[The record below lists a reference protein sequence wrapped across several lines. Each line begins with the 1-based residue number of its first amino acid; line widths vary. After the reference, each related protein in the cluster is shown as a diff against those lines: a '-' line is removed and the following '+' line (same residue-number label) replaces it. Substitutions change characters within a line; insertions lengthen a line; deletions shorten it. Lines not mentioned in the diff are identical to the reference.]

1 MGDAMIS
8 RCLPWLRNRLHV
20 SDRTSIPSTWALV
33 GMAQQ
38 VLLSRFH
45 LRRCTRV
52 GSLPRIQGIPR
63 IVNKGT
69 LLIGDRVRILSTT
82 VPSELVVRAGA
93 RLELG
98 DHVYINYGASICA
111 YQSIRIGDRCTVGT
125 YVIITDNDQHD
136 LLDRSKLPPSKPV
149 TVEDDVWIGDR
160 VIILKGVTIGSR
172 SVIGAGSVVT
182 RAVPPDSIAA
192 GNPAK
197 VLRQIRK
204 PLEVSHNVWTD

>member
-1 MGDAMIS
+1 MIFRS
-8 RCLPWLRNRLHV
+8 LPWLRNRLQV
-20 SDRTSIPSTWALV
+20 SGRTPIPSTWSLAR
-33 GMAQQ
+33 MAQQ
-38 VLLSRFH
+38 VLLGKFH
-45 LRRCTRV
+45 LRHCTRV
-52 GSLPRIQGIPR
+52 GSLPRVQGKPR

-69 LLIGDRVRILSTT
+69 LLIGDRVRILSTI
-82 VPSELVVRAGA
+82 VRSELVVRAGA

-149 TVEDDVWIGDR
+149 TLEDEVWIGDR
-160 VIILKGVTIGSR
+160 VIILKGVTIGSS

-182 RAVPPDSIAA
+182 RDVPRDSIAA

-197 VLRQIRK
+197 VLRSITEPSQ
-204 PLEVSHNVWTD
+204 VSHDV